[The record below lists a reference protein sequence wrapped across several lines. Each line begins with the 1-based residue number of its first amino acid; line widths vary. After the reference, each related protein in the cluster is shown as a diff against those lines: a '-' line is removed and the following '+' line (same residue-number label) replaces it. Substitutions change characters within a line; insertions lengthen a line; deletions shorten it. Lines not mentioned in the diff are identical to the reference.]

1 MATIRILLGIIC
13 IAVTCSFHLPE
24 RHLLKG
30 QSSERL
36 LLVNIAA
43 QEIGVREL
51 TGYNDGV
58 RVEAYLAVTGFK
70 KGNPWCAAFVSWVF
84 KSAGFVHPRTAWSP
98 AMFPS
103 SRLTKVFLPGNLLGI
118 YFPDLK
124 RIGHVG
130 IIEKVDGDWCIS
142 VEGNTN
148 ISGSREGDG
157 VYRKRRHKKT
167 VYQMADWVS
176 AVKILP

>member
-51 TGYNDGV
+51 TGHNDGV
-58 RVEAYLAVTGFK
+58 RVEAYLAATGFK
-70 KGNPWCAAFVSWVF
+70 KNNPWCAAFVSWVF
-84 KSAGFVHPRTAWSP
+84 KSAGFVQPRTAWSP

-130 IIEKVDGDWCIS
+130 IIEKLDGDWCIS